1 MNEELEKV
9 ANKISDIFSRYY
21 KTLTKEQKDYFDL
34 IITDIWNIIEI
45 EDEKGDELK

>member
-9 ANKISDIFSRYY
+9 ADKICDISQRYY
-21 KTLTKEQKDYFDL
+21 KTLTKEQKNYFDS

-45 EDEKGDELK
+45 EDKKGDE